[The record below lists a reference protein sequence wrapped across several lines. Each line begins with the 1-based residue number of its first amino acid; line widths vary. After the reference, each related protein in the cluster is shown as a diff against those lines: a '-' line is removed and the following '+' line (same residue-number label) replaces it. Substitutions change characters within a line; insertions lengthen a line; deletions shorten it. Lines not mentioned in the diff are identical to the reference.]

1 MIQKILEQ
9 LPGLYGPIAGKPLG
23 IFYQDWAKEKYT
35 ATEYDL
41 RSAHNHPE
49 FLPPAQKRASGKRR
63 STLPVLKPLIT
74 WEDTLKA
81 HCIVQN
87 VQFQEFDGF

>member
-1 MIQKILEQ
+1 MVRLQASHWVY
-9 LPGLYGPIAGKPLG
+9 LPGLGKG
-23 IFYQDWAKEKYT
+23 KYT

-49 FLPPAQKRASGKRR
+49 FFPRLKTSIWEE
-63 STLPVLKPLIT
+63 TLHFAGSEPLIT